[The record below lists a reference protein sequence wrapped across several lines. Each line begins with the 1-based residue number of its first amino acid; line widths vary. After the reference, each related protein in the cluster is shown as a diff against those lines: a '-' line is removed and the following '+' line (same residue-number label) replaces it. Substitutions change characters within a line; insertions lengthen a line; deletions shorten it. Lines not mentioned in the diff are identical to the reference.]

1 MYAKAGD
8 TVSIQITVNDTIDA
22 SKSTVQ
28 ILNLNTNV
36 GKNGPNT
43 INASV
48 TIPADGIEMYTN
60 VTASITNYLGAMLN
74 LTEND
79 IVGQNVFVDTIPPRI
94 TVNWKCRPY
103 STCEHCLQ

>member
-8 TVSIQITVNDTIDA
+8 TVSIQITVNDTIDS

-48 TIPADGIEMYTN
+48 TIPSDGIEMYTN
-60 VTASITNYLGAMLN
+60 VTASITNHLGAILN
-74 LTEND
+74 
-79 IVGQNVFVDTIPPRI
+79 
-94 TVNWKCRPY
+94 
-103 STCEHCLQ
+103 